1 MSASNERRLKQNY
14 SLSLPLGQM
23 KINFDL
29 SDSIEP
35 DKIIYEKNFN
45 TRDSNHCF

>member
-14 SLSLPLGQM
+14 GLSLLLGQM

-29 SDSIEP
+29 SDSI
-35 DKIIYEKNFN
+35 
-45 TRDSNHCF
+45 